1 MSNNILILVSSLV
14 IMLIPFLYSM
24 MQSRNKKDEAVSADD
39 WAVGGRDLPTYVIV
53 GTQFASAM
61 GGGVL
66 VALVG
71 RGYNLGLST
80 VTYGVLASIP
90 FFVLM
95 FVAPWIREQNFTTI
109 PDILENFYGK
119 NKALSMLGAF
129 FSLIVPFGWITSQLG
144 AFGILYSEITGVSA
158 PVLVI
163 GIAVISLF
171 FIMPSGLK
179 TVAWTDFIFA
189 CFMVA
194 ICLLSVGFASKMG
207 GGSISIFNSPNIP
220 IENISFPGGF
230 VSVGWTTVLLWLTS
244 TLPGG
249 CTNQIYYQ
257 RICSIKDPK
266 KVNISLALSGIALI
280 FAVAWS
286 FFMGTAIRA
295 INPNLPNGEGA
306 TGWFM
311 TQLPTWM
318 LVLFAGLVCAVIM
331 STISSAAQTTVT
343 NLTTD
348 IYKKSINPKVT
359 DHQLVRLSRILTVL
373 LMALTATLSI
383 YFPNVLG
390 WLVYTYAFSAAGLFG
405 PIFIGYFTKE
415 TKPFNATSVLASMII
430 AMVVCVVA
438 KLTNSFGTPL
448 PFTIFGLLASVLT
461 MLIAK
466 QFQKKDDII
475 GEQGDVLFS
484 ET

>member
-1 MSNNILILVSSLV
+1 MSNNILILISSLV
-14 IMLIPFLYSM
+14 IMLIPFVYSM
-24 MQSRNKKDEAVSADD
+24 VQARKTKDEEVSADD
-39 WAVGGRDLPTYVIV
+39 WSVGGRDLPTYVIV

-80 VTYGVLASIP
+80 VTYGILASIP

-95 FVAPWIREQNFTTI
+95 LLAPWIREQNFTTI

-119 NKALSMLGAF
+119 NKVLSVLGAF
-129 FSLIVPFGWITSQLG
+129 FALIVPFGWITSQLG
-144 AFGILYSEITGVSA
+144 AFGILYSGITGIPA
-158 PVLVI
+158 PILII
-163 GIAVISLF
+163 GIAAISLF

-189 CFMVA
+189 CFMLIVCILCVVFA
-194 ICLLSVGFASKMG
+194 INMG
-207 GGSISIFNSPNIP
+207 GGASAIFNSPNVP

-230 VSVGWTTVLLWLTS
+230 VSVGWVTVALWFTS
-244 TLPGG
+244 TIPGG

-280 FAVAWS
+280 LAVSWS
-286 FFMGTAIRA
+286 YFMGTAIRA

-348 IYKKSINPKVT
+348 IYKKSVNPNVT
-359 DHQLVRLSRILTVL
+359 DHQLVKLSRVFTVI
-373 LMALTATLSI
+373 LMAITSTLSI
-383 YFPNVLG
+383 YFPDVLG

-415 TKPFNATSVLASMII
+415 TKPFKATTVLASMGI
-430 AMVVCVVA
+430 AMVVCVIA
-438 KLTNSFGTPL
+438 KLTGSFGTPL
-448 PFTIFGLLASVLT
+448 PFTVFGLLASVAT

-466 QFQKKDDII
+466 PFQNKNDF
-475 GEQGDVLFS
+475 E
-484 ET
+484 EAA

>member
-1 MSNNILILVSSLV
+1 
-14 IMLIPFLYSM
+14 
-24 MQSRNKKDEAVSADD
+24 
-39 WAVGGRDLPTYVIV
+39 VGGVI
-53 GTQFASAM
+53 
-61 GGGVL
+61 

-95 FVAPWIREQNFTTI
+95 LVAPWIREQNFTTI

-119 NKALSMLGAF
+119 NKALSVLGAF
-129 FSLIVPFGWITSQLG
+129 FALIVPFGWITSQLG
-144 AFGILYSEITGVSA
+144 AFGILYSGITGISA

-163 GIAVISLF
+163 GISVISLF

-189 CFMVA
+189 CFMVVVCA
-194 ICLLSVGFASKMG
+194 LVAVFATKMG
-207 GGSISIFNSPNIP
+207 GGVSAIFNSPNVP

-230 VSVGWTTVLLWLTS
+230 VSVGWVTVALWFTS

-266 KVNISLALSGIALI
+266 KVNLSLFLSGISLI
-280 FAVAWS
+280 AAVTWAY
-286 FFMGTAIRA
+286 FMGIAVRA
-295 INPNLPNGEGA
+295 LNPNLPNGEGA

-348 IYKKSINPKVT
+348 IYKKSINPKVS
-359 DHQLVRLSRILTVL
+359 DKQMIRLSRYLTVI
-373 LMALTATLSI
+373 LMAITSTLSLV
-383 YFPNVLG
+383 FPNVLG

-405 PIFIGYFTKE
+405 PIFIGYFTKK
-415 TKPFNATSVLASMII
+415 TKPFKATTVLASMII
-430 AMVVCVVA
+430 AMVVCVIA
-438 KLTNSFGTPL
+438 KLTGSFGTPL
-448 PFTIFGLLASVLT
+448 PFTIFGLAASVAT
-461 MLIAK
+461 MLIARPFQNK
-466 QFQKKDDII
+466 QEIEKAA
-475 GEQGDVLFS
+475 
-484 ET
+484 